1 MVFII
6 KFTRHGSLWGWGRD
20 SLHKLQI
27 WVKQKRRSFLQRS
40 ALSFSLGSTK
50 LMALQNWSP
59 GVIPEVFTEF
69 TCPLGTSKV
78 GCPSAALRRPFFC
91 TQAALG
97 GSSTCSYTTLLAS
110 VVCNHCQKP
119 PRRVLGQAL
128 SGNKKSP
135 ECGSWPH
142 KCEDVQ
148 SPSRDSHFPFH
159 ITTSLMSRG
168 NPLSLGTVAEN
179 GPLKFMW
186 HR

>member
-1 MVFII
+1 MKICQHQLRNI
-6 KFTRHGSLWGWGRD
+6 KHCYKFFQASATWKEARSCNDWG
-20 SLHKLQI
+20 Q
-27 WVKQKRRSFLQRS
+27 
-40 ALSFSLGSTK
+40 
-50 LMALQNWSP
+50 
-59 GVIPEVFTEF
+59 E
-69 TCPLGTSKV
+69 GTSKV
-78 GCPSAALRRPFFC
+78 GCPSAALRRPFLC

-97 GSSTCSYTTLLAS
+97 GSSTCSYTSLLAS

-186 HR
+186 HG